1 MLLITGWSRGMDP
14 AVNKN
19 LRRSYYNPIEQRQMK
34 KQNFQSWI
42 LTAPAML
49 WLTFFF
55 LIPYLIVIIYSF
67 LTPDIY
73 DIKFEFS
80 LSSYQQIFSG
90 TYLRPFLISFRMA
103 FMTTIMCLLMGYP
116 VAYFIA
122 RSKEKTRNTL
132 LVFIIIPFWTNLIIR
147 IFSWR
152 IFLATNGVLNDI
164 LMQVG
169 LISHPL
175 QIMRTDLAVGLVM
188 VYVYLPYMI
197 LPLYSVIEKI
207 DFTLLN
213 AAMDLGANNAK
224 AFFRVTL
231 PLSVTGIFAGSIL
244 VFIPALG
251 AYLITQLVGN
261 QKSLYIGQVITY
273 KIKNIPRNWPMASAL
288 SLTLL
293 LIVTLLLVMAY
304 LLWLHNRK
312 RKV

>member
-1 MLLITGWSRGMDP
+1 M
-14 AVNKN
+14 NKFQYPTYESSHEQKHRKRLN
-19 LRRSYYNPIEQRQMK
+19 L
-34 KQNFQSWI
+34 QSWI

-49 WLTFFF
+49 WLLFFF
-55 LIPYLIVIIYSF
+55 LLPYLIVVIYSF

-73 DIKFEFS
+73 DIKFELS
-80 LSSYQQIFSG
+80 LESYRQIFNG
-90 TYLRPFLISFRMA
+90 DYLRPFLISFRMA
-103 FMTTIMCLLMGYP
+103 FITTVMCILLGYP

-122 RSKEKTRNTL
+122 RSSEKLRSTL
-132 LVFIIIPFWTNLIIR
+132 LVMIIIPFWTNLIIR

-152 IFLATNGVLNDI
+152 IFLASNGVLNDT
-164 LMQVG
+164 LMSLH
-169 LISHPL
+169 LIKAPL
-175 QIMRTDLAVGLVM
+175 EIMRTDLAVGLVM

-213 AAMDLGANNAK
+213 AAMDLGASEVK

-231 PLSVTGIFAGSIL
+231 PLSLTGIFAGSIL

-261 QKSLYIGQVITY
+261 QRSLYIGQVITY

-293 LIVTLLLVMAY
+293 FLVTVLLAGAY
-304 LLWLHNRK
+304 FLWLRNKQR
-312 RKV
+312 RRGESD